1 MPVSIYALPSLVRCA
16 SDTYCPP
23 LHFIW
28 HCVISVLPSVVLY
41 VYSNGHGVHVCV
53 SGVIYVVPVHVCAL
67 ALLKNCKIIAKN
79 IKNNRMLF
87 PIIFMQ

>member
-1 MPVSIYALPSLVRCA
+1 MPVSIYALPSLVRRA

-41 VYSNGHGVHVCV
+41 VYSNGHGVLWGHICCAGACLCI
-53 SGVIYVVPVHVCAL
+53 GVVEKL
-67 ALLKNCKIIAKN
+67 
-79 IKNNRMLF
+79 
-87 PIIFMQ
+87 

>member
-1 MPVSIYALPSLVRCA
+1 MHYIVGTNSYIWRKGVVVYWNFNSTYVFPVDIMPVSIYALASLVRCA

-41 VYSNGHGVHVCV
+41 VYSNGLGVQ
-53 SGVIYVVPVHVCAL
+53 G
-67 ALLKNCKIIAKN
+67 
-79 IKNNRMLF
+79 
-87 PIIFMQ
+87 